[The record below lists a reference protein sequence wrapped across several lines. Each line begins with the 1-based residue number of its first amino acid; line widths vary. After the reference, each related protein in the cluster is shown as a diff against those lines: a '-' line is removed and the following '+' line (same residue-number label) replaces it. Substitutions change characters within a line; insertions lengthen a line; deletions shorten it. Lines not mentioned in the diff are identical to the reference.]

1 MILAT
6 VWRMDLPVTSE
17 GQLGRGTA
25 QVKDDMAPGI
35 VEGES
40 SPWKGSLQVL
50 GLTGLRRA
58 EELSLGPGENPCHT
72 EVGGSGARVAD
83 FLELNLSYR

>member
-40 SPWKGSLQVL
+40 SP
-50 GLTGLRRA
+50 
-58 EELSLGPGENPCHT
+58 
-72 EVGGSGARVAD
+72 
-83 FLELNLSYR
+83 